1 MTNTWIG
8 IIGVGLLLL
17 AFVLNL
23 ARKLEERSPLYL
35 VMNAAGAALAAWY
48 AWAGDVLPFVVLELV
63 WCGAALARLASLYK
77 SSPR

>member
-1 MTNTWIG
+1 MTLTWIG

-23 ARKLEERSPLYL
+23 ARKIGERSPLYL
-35 VMNAAGAALAAWY
+35 VMNAVGAALAGWY
-48 AWAGDVLPFVVLELV
+48 AWAGGVFPFVVLELV

-77 SSPR
+77 SGSR